1 MMMDILSRL
10 KHLISSIMPRTISLN
25 AYIWK
30 MIPLFLNIMF
40 PLCLLLNRE
49 CQADLKA
56 SLEHGHHIVLLHWMA
71 NNEIFNFQQYNRRI
85 EDNLRY
91 DAERTCLFN
100 VWCLELHE
108 TSGWNTFPKLWK
120 VWAEF
125 IFIAKCSR
133 HQPLMSLIYRA
144 CQSYMTPGKWNGPLH
159 LRKNNKNNIYNIYIY
174 IYIPRLPFY
183 LMKNYF

>member
-1 MMMDILSRL
+1 MYFLVGEMTKKDANISVLIILLLTGSCKMMMDILSRL

-56 SLEHGHHIVLLHWMA
+56 SLEHGHHIVLLHWMG

-100 VWCLELHE
+100 ARCLELHE
-108 TSGWNTFPKLWK
+108 TTGWNIFPKL
-120 VWAEF
+120 
-125 IFIAKCSR
+125 
-133 HQPLMSLIYRA
+133 
-144 CQSYMTPGKWNGPLH
+144 
-159 LRKNNKNNIYNIYIY
+159 
-174 IYIPRLPFY
+174 
-183 LMKNYF
+183 

>member
-49 CQADLKA
+49 CQADLKG
-56 SLEHGHHIVLLHWMA
+56 SLEHGHHIVVLHWMA
-71 NNEIFNFQQYNRRI
+71 NNEIFNFQQSNKRI

-91 DAERTCLFN
+91 DAERTCL
-100 VWCLELHE
+100 
-108 TSGWNTFPKLWK
+108 
-120 VWAEF
+120 
-125 IFIAKCSR
+125 
-133 HQPLMSLIYRA
+133 LMSIALNYMKPLDETYSLNFRKFE
-144 CQSYMTPGKWNGPLH
+144 QNSYL
-159 LRKNNKNNIYNIYIY
+159 
-174 IYIPRLPFY
+174 LPNV
-183 LMKNYF
+183 LDINRWWA